1 MRLASLS
8 RLLIASCAVV
18 MLGACDENSSTP
30 GGGDGT
36 PNPNTPN
43 TPKTPPP
50 QSLQG
55 EWQYGAL
62 SLLDFWDDDSQMVK
76 SGGGAAVYFDFKADG
91 SYRQYI
97 YVSITNYN
105 CRSMSW
111 SSTEGTAT
119 FEEGTFHLYPSK
131 GRSKFSSCTHSND
144 IDAALTADEIEGP
157 GRGLL
162 LEVRAAVGRHHAADD
177 RHPSGSRG
185 RLPPPVGAAGPKTE
199 PAATR
204 GVREAAGPW

>member
-8 RLLIASCAVV
+8 RLLIAACTVA

-30 GGGDGT
+30 GGGDG
-36 PNPNTPN
+36 NTNPN

-55 EWQYGAL
+55 EWQYGTL
-62 SLLDFWDDDSQMVK
+62 SLLNFWDEDSQMVQ
-76 SGGGAAVYFDFKADG
+76 SGGGVAVYFDFKPDG
-91 SYRQYI
+91 SYKQFI

-119 FEEGTFHLYPSK
+119 FEEGTFHIYPSK
-131 GRSKFSSCTHSND
+131 GRNKFVSCTHSND
-144 IDAALTADEIEGP
+144 LDAALTADEIKKAQGGVYYWKFEPQSDGTTQLMI
-157 GRGLL
+157 GT
-162 LEVRAAVGRHHAADD
+162 RADRADVF
-177 RHPSGSRG
+177 RHP
-185 RLPPPVGAAGPKTE
+185 
-199 PAATR
+199 
-204 GVREAAGPW
+204 